1 MDQWSFPDLVAPS
14 SEFVEEYGFI
24 WGIPNTL
31 VNAQYKGIGHNVF
44 YVYGIDGGIGDDAND
59 GLTPTA
65 PFLTLT
71 EALSHCVAGQN
82 DCIVVLDYW
91 QPTGETWP
99 ISVDVNTVHILGAL
113 GQGTQMPIIT
123 PTGDTA
129 GLSIAADRVEIARLC
144 INGGATHGCI
154 ENDVTGA
161 TARWGLRVRD
171 CWFAV
176 LGSAQDGIKN
186 LAASDNVYL
195 NVQRCRFGFAITR
208 DGIRI
213 EHNATRAQI
222 GDPWGAGN
230 VFDRVQGIGV
240 NCVGNVADV
249 GIFNNTFI
257 IPANT
262 AGGAVTLSAGSGG
275 CAIFG
280 NVANFGDT
288 TMGNNPFADGAG
300 AGANHWG
307 NNMQGI
313 TLAMP
318 T

>member
-44 YVYGIDGGIGDDAND
+44 YVFGVDGGIGDDTND

-65 PFLTLT
+65 PFLTIT
-71 EALSHCVAGQN
+71 AALAACTAGNN

-99 ISVDVNTVHILGAL
+99 ISVNVSLVHILGAL
-113 GQGTQMPIIT
+113 GQGVQWPQIT
-123 PTGDTA
+123 PVADTA
-129 GLSIAADRVEIARLC
+129 AISIAADYVEIARLGVT
-144 INGGATHGCI
+144 GGATHGCI
-154 ENDVTGA
+154 ETDA
-161 TARWGLRVRD
+161 TAARWGTRIRD
-171 CWFAV
+171 CSFGV
-176 LGSAQDGIKN
+176 LGAGQDGIR
-186 LAASDNVYL
+186 NVAPGDAPYL
-195 NVQRCRFGFAITR
+195 NVQRCRFGQGLTR

-213 EHNATRAQI
+213 DHNATRSQI

-230 VFDRVQGIGV
+230 LFDRVQGLGI
-240 NCVGNVADV
+240 NCVGNVSEV
-249 GIFNNTFI
+249 GIFSNTFV

-262 AGGAVTLSAGSGG
+262 AGGAVTLSAGSTN

-280 NVANFGDT
+280 NQANFGDT